1 MYLCIRNSAHNYN
14 CYRIM
19 TKEEFKDLQLSMQQS
34 GMSVK
39 KYLQHVDINYS
50 TYNYWRKKLK
60 ESESPKSELAPI
72 NFTQSADPMFT
83 GAVPSGATILFP
95 NGLRVHFGSGTESVL
110 MELLTK
116 SLTDHVL
123 PE

>member
-1 MYLCIRNSAHNYN
+1 
-14 CYRIM
+14 
-19 TKEEFKDLQLSMQQS
+19 MQQS

-60 ESESPKSELAPI
+60 ESESPKSELSPI
-72 NFTQSADPMFT
+72 NFTQSADSVFFSSI
-83 GAVPSGATILFP
+83 PSGVTLFFP

-110 MELLTK
+110 MELYGNLHIQNLT
-116 SLTDHVL
+116 
-123 PE
+123 